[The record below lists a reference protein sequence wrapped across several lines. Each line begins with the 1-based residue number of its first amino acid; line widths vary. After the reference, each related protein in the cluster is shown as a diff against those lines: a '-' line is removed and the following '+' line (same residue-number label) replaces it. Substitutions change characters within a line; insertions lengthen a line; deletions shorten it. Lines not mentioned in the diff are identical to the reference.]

1 LLSVPAI
8 SFIVPSCHL
17 TPSGA
22 SKKARNRPSYDR
34 SVVNV
39 EAFKAAARAA
49 IVIPSV
55 FAFASTVIGR
65 PQVALFAAFGSF
77 AMLVLVEF
85 GGRRRARLAAY
96 AGFAAAGAGLI
107 TLGTLCSRTSWLA
120 AGAMA
125 VVAFVILFSG
135 GFSGYLA
142 AAANGAMLLFVLP
155 ANLPAP
161 NSSIPDRLLG
171 WVLAAGVGTAA
182 VVFLWPPRRRADL
195 RHAAAGALRSAI
207 ELIEAEPSELT
218 ARSQAAHEASRR
230 LTDRFLG
237 SQHRPTGPTDA
248 TAALAALPDE
258 LGWLLSFLAPTGT
271 EGAPRPRSG
280 SDTEGEALRQAV
292 AVLRASA
299 DRLDGGSATA
309 DFDGLDRAQHD
320 LVVSLKERLSDL
332 TWSDDRSALPPELV
346 RAFKVRAAAAGARQL
361 AVQAMAATAGNHP
374 PDDHADAPAHPSL
387 VAVEQVASEHATV
400 RSVWLQ
406 NSLRGAVALAVA
418 VFVAQSSGVQ
428 HSFWIVLGTLSV
440 LRSNALGTG
449 WSILTAL
456 AGTAA
461 GIVVGAA
468 IVVGIGTHHGALWAV
483 LPLAILLASY
493 APRAISFA
501 AGQAAFTVV
510 LLILFNLIQ
519 PVGWRVGVVRI
530 EDVAIGFAVSLGV
543 GLLFWPRGASATL
556 NSNLAEAY
564 ARGADY
570 VAAALH
576 ELLGSAE
583 PETARRFAGGLDA
596 SIHRLDDAFRQYLVE
611 RSATWTNAEDVAALV
626 NGATRVRRVAQSL
639 AALSATPDPTTL
651 RRCGVH
657 VDPEVDAMRAW
668 FVAFGHTIADHGD
681 VTAPHLRDGD
691 GRRALFECARAAAAG
706 DAPAKRASLTLLWA
720 VEHLEVLRQLES
732 HLAARA
738 NAVNAAG
745 QPRAAR
751 LRFRLAS

>member
-1 LLSVPAI
+1 
-8 SFIVPSCHL
+8 
-17 TPSGA
+17 
-22 SKKARNRPSYDR
+22 
-34 SVVNV
+34 VVNV
-39 EAFKAAARAA
+39 DAFKAAARAA

-65 PQVALFAAFGSF
+65 PQVSLFAAFGSF
-77 AMLVLVEF
+77 ALLVLVEF
-85 GGRRRARLAAY
+85 GGPWRARLAAH

-107 TLGTLCSRTSWLA
+107 ALGTLCSRDSWLA
-120 AGAMA
+120 AGTMA

-155 ANLPAP
+155 ANVPAP
-161 NSSIPDRLLG
+161 NSAIPDRLLG
-171 WVLAAGVGTAA
+171 WALAAGVGTTA
-182 VVFLWPPRRRADL
+182 VLLLWPPRRRAGL
-195 RHAAAGALRSAI
+195 RRAAAGAVRSVI
-207 ELIEAEPSELT
+207 ELIEADTTELDGRT
-218 ARSQAAHEASRR
+218 EAAREKSRGLAAG
-230 LTDRFLG
+230 FLG
-237 SQHRPTGPTDA
+237 SQHRPAGPTDA

-258 LGWLLSFLAPTGT
+258 LDWLLLFLAPPDE
-271 EGAPRPRSG
+271 EGALRPG
-280 SDTEGEALRQAV
+280 SDTEAEALAQAV

-299 DRLDGGSATA
+299 DRLDGGGATA

-320 LVVSLKERLSDL
+320 LVVSLKDGLSDL
-332 TWSDDRSALPPELV
+332 TWGDDRSALPPELV
-346 RAFKVRAAAAGARQL
+346 QAFRVRAAAAGARQL
-361 AVQAMAATAGNHP
+361 AVQAMGATAGNLP
-374 PDDHADAPAHPSL
+374 PDPYSEAPAHPSL
-387 VAVEQVASEHATV
+387 MAVEQLASEHATV

-406 NSLRGAVALAVA
+406 NSLRGAAALAIA
-418 VFVAQSSGVQ
+418 VFVAQRTGVQ
-428 HSFWIVLGTLSV
+428 HGFWIVLGTLSV

-483 LPLAILLASY
+483 LPLAVLLASY

-501 AGQAAFTVV
+501 AGQAGFTVV
-510 LLILFNLIQ
+510 LLVLFNLIQ
-519 PVGWRVGVVRI
+519 PVGWSVGVIRI

-543 GLLFWPRGASATL
+543 GLLFWPRGAAATL

-564 ARGADY
+564 AREADY
-570 VAAALH
+570 VAATLH
-576 ELLGSAE
+576 ELLGRGQ
-583 PETARRFAGGLDA
+583 PETTSARPSAAAVDA

-611 RSATWTNAEDVAALV
+611 RSATGTNVEDIAALV

-639 AALSATPDPTTL
+639 VALSATPDPTTL
-651 RRCGVH
+651 RRCGEH
-657 VDPEVDAMRAW
+657 LDPEVDSMRAW
-668 FVAFGHTIADHGD
+668 FVALGYAIADHGD

-691 GRRALFECARAAAAG
+691 GRRTLFECARAAAAG

-720 VEHLEVLRQLES
+720 VEHPEVLRRLEA

-738 NAVNAAG
+738 AAANAAA
-745 QPRAAR
+745 QPDAAR